1 MRYAAFLL
9 LLLSG
14 CTLVPIA
21 DAGPCAAITNAR
33 GCQTDPY
40 FIKRDAETA
49 SASQGDSSQKAGTA
63 R

>member
-21 DAGPCAAITNAR
+21 DAGPCVAVSNAR
-33 GCQTDPY
+33 GCQYNPY
-40 FIKRDAETA
+40 VIREPAETA
-49 SASQGDSSQKAGTA
+49 AATQGDSSQKAGAA